1 MNFPLTERLT
11 ELNNAFE
18 KSLIS
23 DNEYKMIRTKL
34 FDVFTKLSQRNKRRI
49 LSSGSKFRNSQRP
62 ISMDPRSSLSSS
74 DKSND
79 KHANPILSS
88 LSIINHSSSH
98 NSQHNNNQENK
109 KQPKKSMS
117 TTNLMKHAKAIGFA
131 IPIKSPYTPPTS
143 SSSTSSSLSLSSK
156 PLPPPLLQTNK
167 KLIDSFLEAILKA
180 TGEAGYSA
188 QNVAF
193 GMGGG
198 LLQKLNRDTM
208 SFATK
213 LSHITYADGTQ
224 SLPGEFV
231 VKRNAEGI
239 PIAYPKESFPE
250 NDPDNLLRV
259 VYDHG
264 KVFKWD
270 DFDTIR
276 KRVAK
281 EWPLLPPKF
290 DNISPALKLKVD
302 NFIRARST

>member
-167 KLIDSFLEAILKA
+167 KLIDSL
-180 TGEAGYSA
+180 
-188 QNVAF
+188 
-193 GMGGG
+193 
-198 LLQKLNRDTM
+198 
-208 SFATK
+208 
-213 LSHITYADGTQ
+213 
-224 SLPGEFV
+224 
-231 VKRNAEGI
+231 
-239 PIAYPKESFPE
+239 
-250 NDPDNLLRV
+250 
-259 VYDHG
+259 YD
-264 KVFKWD
+264 
-270 DFDTIR
+270 
-276 KRVAK
+276 
-281 EWPLLPPKF
+281 
-290 DNISPALKLKVD
+290 
-302 NFIRARST
+302 